1 MNMKDIE
8 EKLKSG
14 FKISND
20 EKYKLLR
27 RIMIENRVGR
37 LSRDNIMV
45 RYMQVINKVQT
56 EEDLDNAL
64 IAIYLNEK
72 SIKQTGKSAL

>member
-8 EKLKSG
+8 ERIKSG

-27 RIMIENRVGR
+27 RIMIENRASR
-37 LSRDNIMV
+37 LSRDNMMV

-56 EEDLDNAL
+56 EEDLDNVL

-72 SIKQTGKSAL
+72 SIKQTGTSVL

>member
-1 MNMKDIE
+1 MKNEIE
-8 EKLKSG
+8 EKIKNG
-14 FKISND
+14 FKLSAED
-20 EKYKLLR
+20 KYKLLR

-56 EEDLDNAL
+56 EQDLDDVL
-64 IAIYLNEK
+64 VAIYLNERI
-72 SIKQTGKSAL
+72 IKQTGRSEL